1 MFKNLVYLAKKFLP
15 SSLYENI
22 RKVYRF
28 LKEFNIY
35 YNKTKDL
42 NHNETIF
49 LELGINL
56 EDVKSELK
64 KFKIDYND
72 STISWHYHL
81 FLSLKQIFKKKN
93 KKVKNILEIGT
104 FLGEFTNFLSKVYPE
119 SIVTTIDL
127 KQDDKQFIETYNR
140 NDKKKLKKFLDI
152 RNKNIMEKNI
162 NFLELNSNL
171 INESFKNI
179 KFDLIWIDGDHL
191 DPQATKDIK
200 NSLNLIDNSGI
211 ICVDDIIKN
220 KNFIGHKTSDETYKT
235 LSILENQKIIKNYY
249 IIKRLTKN
257 NLKSKKYISIS
268 FKN

>member
-1 MFKNLVYLAKKFLP
+1 MLKNLVWSVKKIIP
-15 SSLYENI
+15 YSLYENI
-22 RKVYRF
+22 RKIYRS
-28 LKEFNIY
+28 LKEFSIY

-56 EDVKSELK
+56 ENVKSELK

-127 KQDDKQFIETYNR
+127 KQDDKKFIETYNR